1 MLLKVILAAHTLT
14 STDALNSNR
23 LGSLH
28 VRGRHLLLG
37 VKLVVEEGVDQR
49 RLAKTAFA
57 CQPQANDDDG
67 QPLPLATVAPRHRG
81 SHSPTTMAVKLNP
94 FRTER
99 RCH

>member
-57 CQPQANDDDG
+57 CQPQASDDG
-67 QPLPLATVAPRHRG
+67 QPLPLVVIAPRYRG
-81 SHSPTTMAVKLNP
+81 SHSPTTIAVKLKP